1 MAPILAPVPYAQ
13 LVLALTATSEPPH
26 VALTEVADPEPLPP
40 QALVAVRAFSLNR
53 GETKRLPDREPGS
66 IPGWDLAGV
75 VARAAADGSGPPQ
88 GARVVGITR
97 AAGGAWAQLVAVR
110 TQDLA
115 ELPADVSFA
124 QAATLPVAGV
134 TALRALE
141 ICGFVL
147 GKRVLVTGASG
158 GVGRFA
164 VQLAARA
171 GAHVTGVARNE
182 ERARGLRELG
192 AAEIVF
198 DVADAAEQD
207 AILEGVGG
215 ASLGA
220 AIGKVAARGTVVSY
234 ASSDQDPVSFPA
246 RALFGRAPGA
256 TLRGLFVF
264 EEVERTGTG
273 GSDLARLAALV
284 AAGDLETPIDLE
296 ASWRDPAP
304 AIAALLERRIA
315 GKAVLLVD

>member
-1 MAPILAPVPYAQ
+1 V
-13 LVLALTATSEPPH
+13 VLALIAAPQPPH
-26 VALTEVADPEPLPP
+26 VRLAEVPDPEPLPF
-40 QALVAVRAFSLNR
+40 QALVEVRAFSLNR
-53 GETKRLPDREPGS
+53 GETRQLPGRPPGS
-66 IPGWDLAGV
+66 VPGWDLAGV
-75 VARAAADGSGPPQ
+75 VARAAADGSGPAE

-97 AAGGAWAQLVAVR
+97 AAGGAWARLVAVR

-115 ELPADVSFA
+115 ELPDGVTFA

-134 TALRALE
+134 TAVRALE

-164 VQLAARA
+164 VQLAAIA
-171 GAHVTGVARNE
+171 GARVTAVARNE
-182 ERARGLRELG
+182 ERARGLPELG
-192 AAEIVF
+192 AAEVIF
-198 DVADAAEQD
+198 DVASAEEHD

-215 ASLGA
+215 ASLA
-220 AIGKVAARGTVVSY
+220 AAMGKIAGRGTIVSY
-234 ASSDQDPVSFPA
+234 ASSDTDPVSFPA
-246 RALFGRAPGA
+246 RTLFGRAPGS

-264 EEVERTGTG
+264 EEIERTGSG

-284 AAGDLETPIDLE
+284 AAGRLETPIDLE

-304 AIAALLERRIA
+304 ALTALLERRVA
-315 GKAVLLVD
+315 GKAVLHVD

>member
-1 MAPILAPVPYAQ
+1 M
-13 LVLALTATSEPPH
+13 LALKVTPQPPH
-26 VALTEVADPEPLPP
+26 VVIGEVPEPEPLPS

-53 GETKRLPDREPGS
+53 GESRQLPDRPQGS

-75 VARAAADGSGPPQ
+75 VERAAADGSGPPA
-88 GARVVGITR
+88 GARVVGIVR
-97 AAGGAWAQLVAVR
+97 DGAWAQQVAVA
-110 TQDLA
+110 TVNLA
-115 ELPADVSFA
+115 ELPDGVSFA

-164 VQLAARA
+164 VQLASRA
-171 GAHVTGVARNE
+171 GARVTAVSRNA

-192 AAEIVF
+192 AAEVAF
-198 DVADAAEQD
+198 DLCGEAVYDAVV
-207 AILEGVGG
+207 EGVGG
-215 ASLGA
+215 ATLGA
-220 AIGKVAARGTVVSY
+220 ALQRVAGRGVVVSF
-234 ASSDQDPVSFPA
+234 ASSDPDPVSFPT

-264 EEVERTGTG
+264 EEIDRTATG

-284 AAGDLETPIDLE
+284 AAGELDTQIDLE
-296 ASWRDPAP
+296 GSWREPGP
-304 AIAALLERRIA
+304 AIEALLERRVA
-315 GKAVLLVD
+315 GKAVLHVD